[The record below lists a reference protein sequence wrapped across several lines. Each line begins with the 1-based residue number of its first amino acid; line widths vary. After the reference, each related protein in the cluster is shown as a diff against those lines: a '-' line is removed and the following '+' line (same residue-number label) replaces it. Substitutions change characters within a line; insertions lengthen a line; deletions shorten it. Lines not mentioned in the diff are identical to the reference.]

1 MWRAEKPH
9 TQSYNITSI
18 LPGKGSSIRAEL
30 QGTMLACE
38 TPDIVVPLVRTK
50 TRAVYTDSEQD
61 LLSIH
66 LSPST

>member
-30 QGTMLACE
+30 QATMLACE
-38 TPDIVVPLVRTK
+38 IPDIIVPLVRT
-50 TRAVYTDSEQD
+50 RVVYTDIGHD
-61 LLSIH
+61 MLSIH
-66 LSPST
+66 LSSSA